1 MSPLLLRQ
9 VIVMDTQSELH
20 GLAADV
26 LIANGHIQDIALDLG
41 VRDENISVYQASD
54 AATLHLAPGFV
65 DLFADYRE
73 PGFEQKETIQS
84 GLYAAA
90 RGGFT
95 DVFLLPNTKP
105 ASDGRAGIQYALRQS
120 HGHVVRLHPIG
131 AVSQGIEGKS
141 LAEMMDMRSQGA
153 IAFSDGWKPI
163 QSSGLML
170 KALEYVHAFSGTII
184 QMPQDDAL
192 AAGGLMHESARSTH
206 LGMPGIPVQAESLM
220 VYRDIE
226 LLRYS
231 NSRLHFTGI
240 SSAASVALIR
250 QAKAEGLKL
259 SCSVTPY
266 HLLLTDEALE
276 HYDSAF
282 KVTPPL
288 CSEADRQALI
298 KGLADGTIDCIATHH
313 RPQDWDAKAKEFEYA
328 GEGMAIQEIAL
339 SLVLQGIGD
348 AVKLDRIL
356 DAFTTAPR
364 RIFGLPEVSVRKG
377 SPAVCTLFS
386 PDAQQTFKRESA
398 ASLAFNNPFDG
409 QQLPG
414 IIHRIITPETL

>member
-84 GLYAAA
+84 GLHAAA

-266 HLLLTDEALE
+266 HLLLNDEALE

-288 CSEADRQALI
+288 RSEADRQALI

-356 DAFTTAPR
+356 DAFTNAPR

>member
-9 VIVMDTQSELH
+9 VIVMDSQSEFH

-26 LIANGHIQDIALDLG
+26 LIADGRIQDIALDLS
-41 VRDENISVYQASD
+41 VSDENISVYQASD
-54 AATLHLAPGFV
+54 AATLHLSPGFV

-84 GLYAAA
+84 GLQAAA

-105 ASDGRAGIQYALRQS
+105 VTDGRSGVQYAIRQAK
-120 HGHVVRLHPIG
+120 GQAVRLHPLG
-131 AVSQGIEGKS
+131 AVSQGIEGKY
-141 LAEMMDMRSQGA
+141 LAEMMDMRAMGA

-170 KALEYVHAFSGTII
+170 KALEYVHAFSGIII
-184 QMPQDDAL
+184 QLPIDQSL
-192 AAGGLMHESARSTH
+192 AVGGLMHESARSTH
-206 LGMPGIPVQAESLM
+206 LGMPGIPTQAESLQ

-231 NSRLHFTGI
+231 NSKLHITGI
-240 SSAASVALIR
+240 SAAASVALIR
-250 QAKAEGLKL
+250 QAKAEGLQL
-259 SCSVTPY
+259 TCSVTPY

-282 KVTPPL
+282 KVNPPL
-288 CSEADRQALI
+288 RSEADRQALI
-298 KGLADGTIDCIATHH
+298 AGLADGTIDCIATHH
-313 RPQDWDAKAKEFEYA
+313 RPQDWDAKAKEFESA

-339 SLVLQGIGD
+339 SLVLQALGD
-348 AVKLDRIL
+348 TVKLDRVL
-356 DAFTTAPR
+356 DAFSTSPR
-364 RIFGLPEVSVRKG
+364 RIFGLSQVAISKG
-377 SPAVCTLFS
+377 SPAACTLFS
-386 PDAQQTFKRESA
+386 PDALQTFKRESA

-409 QQLPG
+409 QRLPG
-414 IIHRIITPETL
+414 IIHRIITPESF